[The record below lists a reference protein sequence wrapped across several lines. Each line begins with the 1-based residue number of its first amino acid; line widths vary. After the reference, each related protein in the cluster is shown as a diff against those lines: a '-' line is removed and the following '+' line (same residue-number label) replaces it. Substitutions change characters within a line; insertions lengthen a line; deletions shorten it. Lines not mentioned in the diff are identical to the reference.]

1 MNAEGKEK
9 NMKKSQGILTVFVTV
24 AFILVCCYQA
34 VIGFC
39 AGGSSASQIKQGLD
53 LAGGVSITYEVVG
66 EEEPSVEDMSD
77 TKRKLEQRVQQYS
90 TEAVV
95 YQEGTR
101 RFSIEIPG
109 VTDAEAILAD
119 LGRPGS
125 LYFIAETDSAGK
137 KNYELKIVTDA
148 AGTYYNYVLNKDIK
162 ELEADG
168 SIVLYGTD
176 IADAQAGSVQ
186 TTTGSEFVVS
196 LTMTKEGT
204 EKFAVATQKAAGKE
218 TIGIYYDGGFVSV
231 PSVNSAITDGVAQIT
246 GMSGFEEADKLA
258 STIRIGG
265 LSLEL
270 EEVYNKV
277 VGAQLG
283 GEALEKSILAGG
295 IGLAI
300 IIIFMI
306 GVYYLPGLCASIALI
321 LYVPLIVV
329 LLHGFDMTLT
339 LPGVAGI
346 ILSIGMAVD
355 ANVIIFARIREEL
368 ATGKTVRS
376 SVKIGYNKAFS
387 AIIDGNVTT
396 LIAAIV
402 LMVMGSGVVK
412 GFAQTLML
420 GIVLSMFTCLVVSR
434 LLVNA
439 FYALGLKDEKFYG
452 VGKEPKVFDFIGKRK
467 SFFIGSA
474 AVIIA
479 GVIMM
484 AVNMGTINGAFHY
497 GLEFQGGTS
506 TSIIFKEPMN
516 LEKVNA
522 ELVPLVE
529 DVTGDGNVQP
539 QVVEGSEE
547 VIVKTKTLS
556 QDQRT
561 VLEEAL
567 VEKFAVNPELIT
579 SETISSTISSET
591 RRETIL
597 AVLVAVVG
605 MLIYIRLRFRDIRF
619 GISSVAALLHDVLVV
634 LAFYAFTHITVGS
647 TFIACLLTIVGYSIN
662 ATIVIF
668 DRIRENMEDTRKQY
682 ELKEVINVSIAQT
695 LSRSIFTSLTTFV
708 MVVCLYI
715 FGVTSIKE
723 FALPLMVG
731 IIAGTYSSVC
741 LAGSFWYILRQKFV
755 PKPVEEEPEEYPEE
769 FEEPDFEEEDI

>member
-1 MNAEGKEK
+1 
-9 NMKKSQGILTVFVTV
+9 MKKLHGIFTIIVTLALIFVC
-24 AFILVCCYQA
+24 AYQA
-34 VIGFC
+34 IVGFG

-66 EEEPSVEDMSD
+66 EEEPSAEDMSD

-90 TEAVV
+90 TEAIV
-95 YQEGTR
+95 YQEGSR

-109 VTDAEAILAD
+109 VTDADAILAD

-125 LYFIAETDSAGK
+125 LYFIAETDSAGNA
-137 KNYELKIVTDA
+137 NYGIQMVTDE
-148 AGTYYNYVLNKDIK
+148 AGNTGYAFVLNKTIE
-162 ELEADG
+162 ELEANG

-176 IADAQAGSVQ
+176 VADAQAGSMQ
-186 TTTGSEFVVS
+186 TTTGSEFAVS
-196 LTMTKEGT
+196 LTLTKEGAD
-204 EKFAVATQKAAGKE
+204 KFAVATAKAAGKE
-218 TIGIYYDGGFVSV
+218 SIGIYYDGAFVSV
-231 PSVNSAITDGVAQIT
+231 PQVNSAITDGVAQIT
-246 GMSGFEEADKLA
+246 GMGGYEEAERLA

-283 GEALEKSILAGG
+283 GEALEKSIFAGA
-295 IGLAI
+295 IGLVI
-300 IIIFMI
+300 IMVFMI
-306 GVYYLPGLCASIALI
+306 AVYYLPGFCAALALL
-321 LYVPLIVV
+321 LYVPFIVV

-376 SVKIGYNKAFS
+376 SIKIGFNKAFS

-396 LIAAIV
+396 LIAALV
-402 LMVMGSGVVK
+402 LMIMGSGVVK

-420 GIVLSMFTCLVVSR
+420 GIVLSMFTSLVVSR

-439 FYALGLKDEKFYG
+439 FYALGLKNEKLYG
-452 VGKEPKVFDFIGKRK
+452 IGKEPKTFDFIGKRK
-467 SFFIGSA
+467 GFFLGSA
-474 AVIIA
+474 AVILA
-479 GVIMM
+479 GLIMM
-484 AVNMGTINGAFHY
+484 FVNMGTIGGSFNY
-497 GLEFQGGTS
+497 GLEFKGGTS
-506 TSIIFKEPMN
+506 TSIIFNEAMT

-522 ELVPLVE
+522 DLIPLVE
-529 DVTGDGNVQP
+529 EITGDGNIQP
-539 QVVEGSEE
+539 QVVDGSEE
-547 VIVKTKTLS
+547 VIIKTRTLT
-556 QDQRT
+556 Q
-561 VLEEAL
+561 EERAQLTEVL
-567 VEKFAVNPELIT
+567 VEQYQVNPELVT
-579 SETISSTISSET
+579 SETISSTISNET

-597 AVLVAVVG
+597 AVIVAVIG
-605 MLIYIRLRFRDIRF
+605 MLIYIRFRFSDIRF
-619 GISSVAALLHDVLVV
+619 GVSSVGALVHDVLVV
-634 LAFYAFTHITVGS
+634 LAFYAFTRITVGN

-668 DRIRENMEDTRKQY
+668 DRIRENMENRKKKY
-682 ELKEVINVSIAQT
+682 DLKEIINASIAQT

-715 FGVTSIKE
+715 YGVTSIKE

-731 IIAGTYSSVC
+731 IICGTYSSVC
-741 LAGSFWYILRQKFV
+741 LAGAFWFVLRNKFV
-755 PKPVEEEPEEYPEE
+755 PKVSEE
-769 FEEPDFEEEDI
+769 

>member
-1 MNAEGKEK
+1 
-9 NMKKSQGILTVFVTV
+9 MKKSQGILT
-24 AFILVCCYQA
+24 ILATLALTMVCCYQA
-34 VIGFC
+34 VIGFG

-109 VTDAEAILAD
+109 VTDADAILAD

-125 LYFIAETDSAGK
+125 LYFIAETDSVGK
-137 KNYELKIVTDA
+137 KNYELQLVTDA
-148 AGTYYNYVLNKDIK
+148 AGTYYNYVLNKTIE

-168 SIVLYGTD
+168 SVVLYGTD
-176 IADAQAGSVQ
+176 IADAQAGSMQ

-204 EKFAVATQKAAGKE
+204 EKFAAATQKAAGKE

-231 PSVNSAITDGVAQIT
+231 PSVNAAITDGVAQIT
-246 GMSGFEEADKLA
+246 GMSGYEEAERLA

-283 GEALEKSILAGG
+283 GEALDKSIFAGG
-295 IGLAI
+295 VGLAVI
-300 IIIFMI
+300 IVFMI
-306 GVYYLPGLCASIALI
+306 AVYYLPGFCAAVALL
-321 LYVPLIVV
+321 LYVPFIVV

-346 ILSIGMAVD
+346 ILSIGMAVY
-355 ANVIIFARIREEL
+355 AIVIIFARIREEL

-376 SVKIGYNKAFS
+376 SVKIGFNKAFS
-387 AIIDGNVTT
+387 AILDGNVTT
-396 LIAAIV
+396 LIAALV

-420 GIVLSMFTCLVVSR
+420 GIVLSMFTSLVVSR
-434 LLVNA
+434 LLLNA
-439 FYALGLKDEKFYG
+439 FYALGLKSEKLYG
-452 VGKEPKVFDFIGKRK
+452 IGKEPKTFDYIGKRK

-474 AVIIA
+474 AVILA

-484 AVNMGTINGAFHY
+484 AVNMGTIQGAFNY
-497 GLEFQGGTS
+497 GLEFKGGTS
-506 TSIIFKEPMN
+506 TSIIFKEPMT
-516 LEKVNA
+516 LEMVNA

-529 DVTGDGNVQP
+529 GITGDGNVQP

-556 QDQRT
+556 QEQRT
-561 VLEEAL
+561 MLEETL
-567 VEKFAVNPELIT
+567 VENFAVNPEQIT
-579 SETISSTISSET
+579 SETISSTISNET
-591 RRETIL
+591 KRETIL
-597 AVLVAVVG
+597 AVLVAVFG
-605 MLIYIRLRFRDIRF
+605 MLIYIRFRFRDIRF
-619 GISSVAALLHDVLVV
+619 GISSVAALIHDVLVM
-634 LAFYAFTHITVGS
+634 LTFYAFTHITVGS
-647 TFIACLLTIVGYSIN
+647 TFIACILTIVGYSIN

-668 DRIRENMEDTRKQY
+668 DRIRENMEDSRKQY
-682 ELKEVINVSIAQT
+682 DLKEVINVSITQT
-695 LSRSIFTSLTTFV
+695 LSRSIFTSLTTLV

-723 FALPLMVG
+723 FALPLIVG
-731 IIAGTYSSVC
+731 IVAGAYSSIC
-741 LAGSFWYILRQKFV
+741 LAGAFWFVLRNKFV
-755 PKPVEEEPEEYPEE
+755 PKPVEKEEEEYPEQ
-769 FEEPDFEEEDI
+769 FEEPDFDEEDI